1 MDPTGRIDR
10 IRRGMA
16 ERGIDLVA
24 CSPGDDLRYLLGYT
38 PTPDERP
45 CYLLI
50 SPGGAAF
57 VVPELNA
64 AQAAAHVRLP
74 TFTYSDAEGPR
85 RALEA
90 AREVIGGTAGRL
102 AVTDTM
108 RADFVLTL
116 LGAYPGAQLL
126 LASEILAPLRMR
138 KSPEEVDALR
148 RSSRHADQAM
158 RDAWAA
164 CRVGAT
170 EREIAEVA
178 AASFKRSGSEEV
190 LFTLVASG
198 PNGAFPHHHVTDR
211 RLEPGDAVTIDVGG
225 RLGGYAS
232 DLTRMAFVGP
242 PTARYL
248 EVHRTVEAAV
258 EAALAAIRPGVPVSE
273 VDRAA
278 RAVIERAGFGPYFT
292 HRTGHGIGLSGHE
305 PPSVSHSNPL
315 PIDVGFV
322 FTVEPGIYLPG
333 EFGVRLEDVVYVGPD
348 GVHVLSQLPR
358 EVHVVPAG

>member
-57 VVPELNA
+57 VVPELK
-64 AQAAAHVRLP
+64 
-74 TFTYSDAEGPR
+74 
-85 RALEA
+85 A
-90 AREVIGGTAGRL
+90 AREVVGGTAGRL

-170 EREIAEVA
+170 EREIAEAA
-178 AASFKRSGSEEV
+178 AASFKRSGSEE
-190 LFTLVASG
+190 
-198 PNGAFPHHHVTDR
+198 
-211 RLEPGDAVTIDVGG
+211 
-225 RLGGYAS
+225 
-232 DLTRMAFVGP
+232 
-242 PTARYL
+242 
-248 EVHRTVEAAV
+248 
-258 EAALAAIRPGVPVSE
+258 
-273 VDRAA
+273 
-278 RAVIERAGFGPYFT
+278 
-292 HRTGHGIGLSGHE
+292 
-305 PPSVSHSNPL
+305 
-315 PIDVGFV
+315 
-322 FTVEPGIYLPG
+322 
-333 EFGVRLEDVVYVGPD
+333 
-348 GVHVLSQLPR
+348 
-358 EVHVVPAG
+358 